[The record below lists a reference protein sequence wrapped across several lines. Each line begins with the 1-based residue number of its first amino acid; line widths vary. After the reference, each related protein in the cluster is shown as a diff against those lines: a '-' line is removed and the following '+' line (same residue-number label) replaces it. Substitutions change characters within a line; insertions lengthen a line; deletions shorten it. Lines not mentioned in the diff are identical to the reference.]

1 MGVLKSLEPARVFH
15 FFEEICGI
23 PHGSYN
29 TKAISDYLAA
39 FAKERGL
46 KYIQDEV
53 NNVVI
58 FGEAT
63 EGYEDAPA
71 VMLQGHMDMVCEK
84 EAGCGIDMA
93 KESIRLLVDGDW
105 VTADGT
111 TLGGDNGIAVAMML
125 ALLDS
130 GEYAHPR
137 LECVF
142 TVDEETG
149 LEGAEALD
157 VSCLEAKSMINL
169 DSEEEGVI
177 TVSCAGGVTANGSI
191 PVSRETVSGKGVTV
205 RLEGLRGG
213 HSGIEIHKERANANI
228 LMGRVLSE
236 LGTAA
241 EIRIRGLAGG
251 SADNVICNAC
261 AAELVALENE
271 DALTAAAERLQR
283 TLSAEY
289 RAADPD
295 IRLVVETGADAE
307 ASALDAE
314 STARVIGFLLNAPN
328 GVVNMSM
335 DIPGLTETSLNLGS
349 IKLEKAGTG
358 EEALRLIYS
367 IRSSVQSRQDFVCRR
382 LDSFCRVFGGK
393 AEFSLPYPGWEY
405 RADSPLRDTCVSVYK
420 EQFGKEPAVE
430 AVHAGLECGFFAG
443 KIGAELDAVSI
454 GPTMEGVHTPSERLS
469 ISSTARTWNYLL
481 GVLKA
486 CR

>member
-1 MGVLKSLEPARVFH
+1 MGILQALEPAKVFH

-29 TKAISDYLAA
+29 TKAISDYLAD
-39 FAKERGL
+39 FARERGL
-46 KYIQDEV
+46 AYFQDEV

-58 FGEAT
+58 FGEAS

-84 EAGCGIDMA
+84 EAGCSIDMA
-93 KESIRLLVDGDW
+93 KEGLRLTVDGDW
-105 VTADGT
+105 VSADGT
-111 TLGGDNGIAVAMML
+111 TLGGDNGVAVAMML

-130 GEYAHPR
+130 REYAHPK

-157 VSCLEAKSMINL
+157 VSRLTARRMINM

-177 TVSCAGGVTANGSI
+177 TVSCAGGITANCSV
-191 PVSRETVSGKGVTV
+191 PVRRETVSGKGCTV
-205 RLEGLRGG
+205 RLAGLQGG
-213 HSGIEIHKERANANI
+213 HSGIEINKERANANI
-228 LMGRVLSE
+228 LMGRILSE
-236 LGTAA
+236 LGDAA
-241 EIRIRGLAGG
+241 DLRIRTLAGG

-261 AAELVALENE
+261 AAEVVVLG
-271 DALTAAAERLQR
+271 DIKALTAAAEELQK
-283 TLSAEY
+283 TLAAEY
-289 RAADPD
+289 RASDPD
-295 IRLVVETGADAE
+295 IRLVVEAGEDCE
-307 ASALDAE
+307 AGALDE
-314 STARVIGFLLNAPN
+314 DSTARVIGFLLNTPN
-328 GVVNMSM
+328 GIIHMSL
-335 DIPGLTETSLNLGS
+335 DIEGLVETSLNLGAM
-349 IKLEKAGTG
+349 KLAGTEDG
-358 EEALRLIYS
+358 GEALQLLYS
-367 IRSSVQSRQDFVCRR
+367 IRSSVKSRQDFVCRR
-382 LDSFCRVFGGK
+382 LDNFCRVLGGK
-393 AEFSLPYPGWEY
+393 AEFSLYYPGWEY

-420 EQFGKEPAVE
+420 ELYNKEPLVE

-443 KIGAELDAVSI
+443 KIGPELDAVSI

-486 CR
+486 LR

>member
-1 MGVLKSLEPARVFH
+1 MGVLNSLEPAKVFH

-39 FAKERGL
+39 FAKTRGL
-46 KYIQDEV
+46 EYFQDEV

-58 FGEAT
+58 FGDAV

-84 EAGCGIDMA
+84 EAGCDIDMS
-93 KESIRLLVDGDW
+93 KEGIRLMVDGDW

-130 GEYAHPR
+130 KEYTHPR
-137 LECVF
+137 IECVF

-157 VSCLEAKSMINL
+157 VSRLSARRMINL
-169 DSEEEGVI
+169 DSEDEGVI
-177 TVSCAGGVTANGSI
+177 TVSCAGGITARCSL
-191 PVSRETVSGKGVTV
+191 PVSRETVEGKEYTV
-205 RLEGLRGG
+205 RLEGLQGG

-236 LGTAA
+236 LGEAA
-241 EIRIRGLAGG
+241 DIRIRALAGG

-261 AAELVALENE
+261 TAEIAVLENGEALEKAAEHLQKT
-271 DALTAAAERLQR
+271 LT
-283 TLSAEY
+283 AEY

-295 IRLVVETGADAE
+295 IRLVVEAGSEAEADA
-307 ASALDAE
+307 LDRE
-314 STARVIGFLLNAPN
+314 STARVIGFLLNTPN
-328 GVVNMSM
+328 GVINMSM
-335 DIPGLTETSLNLGS
+335 DIEGLVETSLNLGAMELAEGEL
-349 IKLEKAGTG
+349 KLLYA
-358 EEALRLIYS
+358 
-367 IRSSVQSRQDFVCRR
+367 IRSSVKSRQDFVCRR
-382 LDSFCRVFGGK
+382 LNSFCRAFQGK
-393 AEFSLPYPGWEY
+393 AEFSLYYPGWEY
-405 RADSPLRDTCVSVYK
+405 RADSLLRDTCISVYK
-420 EQFGKEPAVE
+420 EQCGEEPEVE
-430 AVHAGLECGFFAG
+430 AIHAGLECGFFAG
-443 KIGAELDAVSI
+443 KMGAELDAVSI
-454 GPTMEGVHTPSERLS
+454 GPTMECVHTPSERLS

-481 GVLKA
+481 GILEA

>member
-1 MGVLKSLEPARVFH
+1 MGVLQALEPAKVFH

-29 TKAISDYLAA
+29 TKAISDYLAD
-39 FAKERGL
+39 FARQRGL
-46 KYIQDEV
+46 EYVQDEV

-58 FGEAT
+58 FGEASA
-63 EGYEDAPA
+63 GYEDAPA

-84 EAGCGIDMA
+84 EAGCSIDMT
-93 KESIRLLVDGDW
+93 KEGIRLMVDGDF

-111 TLGGDNGIAVAMML
+111 TLGGDNGVAVAMML

-130 GEYAHPR
+130 KEYAHPK

-157 VSCLEAKSMINL
+157 VSRLAAKRMINM

-177 TVSCAGGVTANGSI
+177 TVSCAGGITANCSL
-191 PVSRETVSGKGVTV
+191 PVGRETVSGKGCTV
-205 RLEGLRGG
+205 RLAGLRGG
-213 HSGIEIHKERANANI
+213 HSGIEINKERANANI

-236 LGTAA
+236 LGDAA
-241 EIRIRGLAGG
+241 DLRIRALAGG
-251 SADNVICNAC
+251 SADNVICSAC
-261 AAELVALENE
+261 EAEIVVLGDDKALAEAAEQ
-271 DALTAAAERLQR
+271 LQK

-295 IRLVVETGADAE
+295 IRLAVEAGADYE
-307 ASALDAE
+307 GDALDE
-314 STARVIGFLLNAPN
+314 DSTARVIGFLLNTPN
-328 GVVNMSM
+328 GIIHMSM
-335 DIPGLTETSLNLGS
+335 DIDGLVETSLNLGAM
-349 IKLEKAGTG
+349 KLNRAENGN
-358 EEALRLIYS
+358 EALELLYS
-367 IRSSVQSRQDFVCRR
+367 IRSSVKSRQDFVCRR
-382 LDSFCRVFGGK
+382 LDSFCRALGGK
-393 AEFSLPYPGWEY
+393 AEFSLYYPGWEY

-420 EQFGKEPAVE
+420 ELYNKEPLVE
-430 AVHAGLECGFFAG
+430 AIHAGLECGFFAG
-443 KIGAELDAVSI
+443 KIGPELDAVSI

-481 GVLKA
+481 AVLKA

>member
-1 MGVLKSLEPARVFH
+1 MGVLKALEPAKVFH

-39 FAKERGL
+39 FARDRGL

-58 FGEAT
+58 FGDASA
-63 EGYEDAPA
+63 GYEDAPA

-84 EAGCGIDMA
+84 EAGCAIDMA
-93 KESIRLLVDGDW
+93 KEGIRLLVDGDW

-130 GEYAHPR
+130 GEYAHPK

-157 VSCLEAKSMINL
+157 VSCLEAKQMINL
-169 DSEEEGVI
+169 DSEDEGVI
-177 TVSCAGGVTANGSI
+177 TVSCAAALLPTA
-191 PVSRETVSGKGVTV
+191 VSLSARKGFRQRLQSASGRTAGRPFRNRDPQGT
-205 RLEGLRGG
+205 
-213 HSGIEIHKERANANI
+213 ANANI

-236 LGTAA
+236 LGEAA
-241 EIRIRGLAGG
+241 DIRIRALAGG
-251 SADNVICNAC
+251 NADNVICNAC
-261 AAELVALENE
+261 TAEIVAL
-271 DALTAAAERLQR
+271 DGVKALAEAADRLQE

-295 IRLVVETGADAE
+295 LRLTMEEEGGYE
-307 ASALDAE
+307 GEALDEE
-314 STARVIGFLLNAPN
+314 STARIVGFLLNAPN

-335 DIPGLTETSLNLGS
+335 DIAGLTETSLNLGAM
-349 IKLEKAGTG
+349 KLSEKEAG
-358 EEALRLIYS
+358 EEALELLYS
-367 IRSSVQSRQDFVCRR
+367 IRSSVKSRQDFVCRR
-382 LDSFCRVFGGK
+382 LDSFCRAFQGK
-393 AEFSLPYPGWEY
+393 AEFSLYYPGWEY
-405 RADSPLRDTCVSVYK
+405 RADSPLREICISVYR
-420 EQFGKEPAVE
+420 EQYGKEPTVE
-430 AVHAGLECGFFAG
+430 AIHAGLECGFFAG
-443 KIGAELDAVSI
+443 KMGADLDAVSI

-469 ISSTARTWNYLL
+469 ISSTERTWNYLL